1 MAKKLD
7 KRKKLQLYNIF
18 LCAIV
23 GYIVNN
29 LCNLN
34 ILLSIILIV
43 LVLLFLFK
51 VVKIEK
57 YIKKY
62 LIK

>member
-1 MAKKLD
+1 MND
-7 KRKKLQLYNIF
+7 KKLQFYNIVLCGVVGSLINDLYN
-18 LCAIV
+18 
-23 GYIVNN
+23 G
-29 LCNLN
+29 N
-34 ILLSIILIV
+34 ILLSIILII